1 MIKYITRKIIKV
13 KQCTSWRV
21 RCVSVHLAQLKLQ
34 SRIKS
39 FIVAFID
46 AVVTARVLTMVRFWW
61 QLCRTI
67 VSLRKHVFLHHLHV
81 AVAAEGGRFGEVVVR
96 RARFRRL
103 FQHLVIVERSVASRL
118 HHLLRSE
125 RLLLQKYM

>member
-1 MIKYITRKIIKV
+1 MITYKTQEMIKV
-13 KQCTSWRV
+13 KQGPSGRV
-21 RCVSVHLAQLKLQ
+21 KCVSVHLAQLKLQ

-39 FIVAFID
+39 FVVAFID

-61 QLCRTI
+61 QLCRTM
-67 VSLRKHVFLHHLHV
+67 VPLRKHVFLHHLHV
-81 AVAAEGGRFGEVVVR
+81 AVATEGGWFGEVVVR
-96 RARFRRL
+96 RSCFRCFL
-103 FQHLVIVERSVASRL
+103 QHLVIVERSVASRL